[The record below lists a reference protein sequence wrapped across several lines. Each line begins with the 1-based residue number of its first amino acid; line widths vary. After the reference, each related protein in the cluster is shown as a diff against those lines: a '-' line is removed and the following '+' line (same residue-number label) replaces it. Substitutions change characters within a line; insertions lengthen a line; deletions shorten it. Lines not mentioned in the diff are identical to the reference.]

1 MDTKNYGIDMAGKI
15 GNPAAK
21 LKELYDREFA
31 QSIRRYEAGEK
42 SFYYSQIFGNRTRNL
57 AAKLL
62 EPYEGGMAGER
73 GGLTTGA
80 PQGMG
85 MKVGEYAIL
94 MLEAVYRLEEKLLPE
109 LAEKLEP
116 EIEEYVRQKEK
127 DGRVSEAVKEEKE
140 RLLENFKRHMET
152 ESEHLHCTGRMVKRE
167 YLKDVCGQTRKYF
180 EQKGVL
186 FRECFP
192 ELEEALPYDARVED
206 KGNLAIV
213 KYAAWKLMAA
223 HLHLEDTES

>member
-1 MDTKNYGIDMAGKI
+1 MDTKNYDIAMTGKI

-31 QSIRRYEAGEK
+31 RSIRRFEAEDK
-42 SFYYSQIFGNRTRNL
+42 FFYYSQIFGYRTRNL

-109 LAEKLEP
+109 LVEKLEP
-116 EIEEYVRQKEK
+116 EIEQYVRQKEK

-167 YLKDVCGQTRKYF
+167 YLKDVCGQ
-180 EQKGVL
+180 KGVPL
-186 FRECFP
+186 RECL
-192 ELEEALPYDARVED
+192 LEFEVELPYDAREED